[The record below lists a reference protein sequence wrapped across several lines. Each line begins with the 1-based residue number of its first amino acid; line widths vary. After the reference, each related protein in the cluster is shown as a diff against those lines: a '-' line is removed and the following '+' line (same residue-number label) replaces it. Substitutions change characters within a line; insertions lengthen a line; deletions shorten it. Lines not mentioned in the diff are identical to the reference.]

1 MCKYPPMAD
10 SIEVNRAYWDER
22 VAAHAASP
30 EYAVARFAEDPSYLS
45 EVVRFDRPRLG
56 DLNGLELVH
65 LQCHI
70 GTDTVSLGRLGA
82 SVTGLDMS
90 APALSEARLLAQAA
104 GVDARFVESQVYAA
118 PEVLGTGNFDM
129 VYTGVGALNWLPDIG
144 RWAEVVAALLRPGGR
159 LHIREAHPV
168 LWSLELDRPDGLL
181 VLEYPYFE
189 TTDPVILDDPGEFGD
204 TYVQTDQT
212 FVTKTTHE
220 WNHGLGE
227 IVSAL
232 LAAGMQLTLL
242 QEHDS
247 VPWEAVKGMVDTGGG
262 EWRLADRP
270 ERLPHSYTLQ
280 AQRG

>member
-1 MCKYPPMAD
+1 
-10 SIEVNRAYWDER
+10 
-22 VAAHAASP
+22 
-30 EYAVARFAEDPSYLS
+30 
-45 EVVRFDRPRLG
+45 
-56 DLNGLELVH
+56 
-65 LQCHI
+65 
-70 GTDTVSLGRLGA
+70 
-82 SVTGLDMS
+82 
-90 APALSEARLLAQAA
+90 
-104 GVDARFVESQVYAA
+104 
-118 PEVLGTGNFDM
+118 M

-144 RWAEVVAALLRPGGR
+144 RWAEVVATLLRPGGR

-181 VLEYPYFE
+181 VLEYPYFDRLPG
-189 TTDPVILDDPGEFGD
+189 DPRRPGEFGD
-204 TYVQTDQT
+204 TYVQTDQV

-232 LAAGMQLTLL
+232 LAAGMQPTLL

-262 EWRLADRP
+262 EWRLTDRP

-280 AQRG
+280 AQRVG

>member
-1 MCKYPPMAD
+1 MCNYPPMAD

-22 VAAHAASP
+22 AAAHAASP
-30 EYAVARFAEDPSYLS
+30 DYAVARFAEDPSHLS

-56 DLNGLELVH
+56 DLSGLDLVH

-70 GTDTVSLGRLGA
+70 GTDTVSLARLGA

-90 APALSEARLLAQAA
+90 APALAEARLLAQAA
-104 GVDARFVESQVYAA
+104 GIDARFVESQVYAA
-118 PEVLGTGNFDM
+118 PEVLGTGRFDM

-189 TTDPVILDDPGEFGD
+189 TSEPVILDDGGEFGD
-204 TYVQTDQT
+204 TYV
-212 FVTKTTHE
+212 
-220 WNHGLGE
+220 
-227 IVSAL
+227 
-232 LAAGMQLTLL
+232 
-242 QEHDS
+242 
-247 VPWEAVKGMVDTGGG
+247 
-262 EWRLADRP
+262 ADRP
-270 ERLPHSYTLQ
+270 GVRHQDHARVEPRP
-280 AQRG
+280 R